1 MRSSVMAHSRTP
13 RMLVCGVTLTLAGA
27 CSGQEPDRP
36 TEADVHAGDIRP
48 VGPMTDTHIFACAD
62 GSRLFVQFGRG
73 APTITIRERS
83 DATPL
88 VLTAAANGQPYRG
101 HGIRAVIA
109 DSHLRI
115 ELADG
120 SHRTCTRQTRG

>member
-1 MRSSVMAHSRTP
+1 MQRSRRLPRWGSRLLLNG
-13 RMLVCGVTLTLAGA
+13 LVLVLAAG
-27 CSGQEPDRP
+27 CSGRVPEGP
-36 TEADVHAGDIRP
+36 TEAEVHSGDLRP
-48 VGPMTDTHIFACAD
+48 VGPMTDTHVFACAD

-83 DATPL
+83 GGTPL
-88 VLTAAANGQPYRG
+88 VLTAAANGRPYQG

-120 SHRTCTRQTRG
+120 SRRTCTRQTRG